1 VRPARAALLGLAH
14 GPLELLPVSSSAH
27 VALLTR
33 GAATKQLEVALHA
46 GTLAALLPAWRPAPW
61 QALAA
66 LPPAAAGAAFEH
78 AIEARLGGPRSVAA
92 GLVAGA
98 ALLAAADRAPRR
110 RDGPPGARDALWLG
124 LAQAAALVPGVSR
137 HGTALA
143 AARARGFTRPA
154 AHRLSWDAG
163 IPVLAGATA
172 LKALRVRRADVPAL
186 AAAALG
192 SAVSTAAAR
201 RVVPREA
208 PLAPFAAYR
217 VALAAAVML
226 RR

>member
-1 VRPARAALLGLAH
+1 MSPERAALLGLVH

-33 GAATKQLEVALHA
+33 GAASQQLEVALHS

-66 LPPAAAGAAFEH
+66 LAPALAGAAFEH

-98 ALLAAADRAPRR
+98 ALLAAADRAPQR
-110 RDGPPGARDALWLG
+110 RDEAPGARDALWLG
-124 LAQAAALVPGVSR
+124 VAQAAALVPGVSR

-143 AARARGFTRPA
+143 VARARGFTRPA
-154 AHRLSWDAG
+154 AHRISWEAG
-163 IPVLAGATA
+163 LPVLAGATA
-172 LKALRVRRADVPAL
+172 LKALRARREDMPAL
-186 AAAALG
+186 AAAAAA
-192 SAVSTAAAR
+192 SALSTAVAR
-201 RVVPREA
+201 RVVPRDA
-208 PLAPFAAYR
+208 PLGPLAAYR
-217 VALAAAVML
+217 VVLAAVTVL